1 MNDAD
6 LNQML
11 KRAASALPGA
21 IPESM
26 ERSIME
32 RVRSDEVREQRWRSF
47 VHCLVGLAAVSGI
60 VTAGMV
66 CWSLA
71 KRDRTHTTPPTMN
84 LFREGLPK

>member
-21 IPESM
+21 MPVSM
-26 ERSIME
+26 KRSIME
-32 RVRSDEVREQRWRSF
+32 RVRDDQGRAQRWQSF
-47 VHCLVGLAAVSGI
+47 LRWLVILAAVSGI
-60 VTAGMV
+60 VTASMV
-66 CWSLA
+66 CWTMTT
-71 KRDRTHTTPPTMN
+71 RDKTHSVPPTMN

>member
-21 IPESM
+21 MPVSM

-32 RVRSDEVREQRWRSF
+32 RVRTDEGREQRWRSF
-47 VHCLVGLAAVSGI
+47 VRWLVMLAAVSGF
-60 VTAGMV
+60 VTASMV

-71 KRDRTHTTPPTMN
+71 KRDRTHTTPPVMN
-84 LFREGLPK
+84 LFREGMPK